1 MSSQQPSISVFML
14 AYNHGPYIAQA
25 IQSILDQK
33 TDLDYEL
40 VIGEDCSTDNTRAV
54 ITSFKERYPEKIR
67 VIENT
72 TNVGMHEN
80 FLRTLFS
87 CTGKYLCICEGD
99 DYWEHPDKL
108 NIQYQFLES
117 HPDYVLVC
125 GNHKK
130 YIHNE
135 KRFERGDSVSVKDHD
150 ISFEKLTRF
159 NCITTATI
167 MFRNVLKR
175 SDFADDF
182 YSIISCDWY
191 MHMKLLNHGKI
202 RYLNYVFAVYR
213 INDGSINGRTNR
225 LAIAKKEMDF
235 LQLVKTGSLLALD
248 NNKKEQLETSIIFKH
263 YDLATAHALNRNRKE
278 AIGLCLH
285 AFKNRPFS
293 KEGFVSLVKTS
304 IQIISPGFFQALR
317 SAKRKAVMAE

>member
-1 MSSQQPSISVFML
+1 ML
-14 AYNHGPYIAQA
+14 AYNHENYIAQA

-54 ITSFKERYPEKIR
+54 INDFKERYPHKIK

-87 CTGKYLCICEGD
+87 CKGKYLCLCEGD
-99 DYWEHPDKL
+99 DYWSNPNKL
-108 NIQYQFLES
+108 TIQYQFLETNK
-117 HPDYVLVC
+117 DYVLVC

-130 YIHNE
+130 YIQNSG
-135 KRFERGDSVSVKDHD
+135 RFDMGDPESVKHHD
-150 ISFEKLTRF
+150 IDFEKLIKY

-175 SDFADDF
+175 ADFTDDF

-191 MHMKLLNHGKI
+191 MHMRLLNHGKI
-202 RYLNYVFAVYR
+202 RYLSDNFAVYR

-225 LAIAKKEMDF
+225 LKIAEKEMDF
-235 LQLVKTGSLLALD
+235 LQLAKKGDLVALD
-248 NNKKEQLETSIIFKH
+248 NNRKEQLDSSILFKH
-263 YDLATAHALNRNRKE
+263 YDLANAHALNRNRKE
-278 AIGLCLH
+278 AIRLCRYS
-285 AFKNRPFS
+285 FKNTPLS
-293 KEGFVSLVKTS
+293 KEGFFQFIKTTILIVSPDLFQTVRKVKRV
-304 IQIISPGFFQALR
+304 FRNAW
-317 SAKRKAVMAE
+317 

>member
-1 MSSQQPSISVFML
+1 MSQQPLISVFML
-14 AYNHGPYIAQA
+14 AYNHEKYISQA

-33 TDLDYEL
+33 TDIAFEL
-40 VIGEDCSTDNTRAV
+40 VIGEDCSTDNTRA
-54 ITSFKERYPEKIR
+54 IILDFQQRYPQIIR

-108 NIQYQFLES
+108 NIQYQFMES
-117 HPDYVLVC
+117 HPEYVLVC
-125 GNHKK
+125 GNHKR
-130 YIHNE
+130 YIDNE
-135 KRFERGDSVSVKDHD
+135 KRFERGDAVSVSDHD
-150 ISFEKLTRF
+150 ISFEKLSRF

-175 SDFADDF
+175 SDFGDDF

-191 MHMKLLNHGKI
+191 LYMKLLNHGKI
-202 RYLNYVFAVYR
+202 RFINHVFAVYR

-235 LQLVKTGSLLALD
+235 LKLVKTGSLLALND
-248 NNKKEQLETSIIFKH
+248 SSTEKLETSIIFKH
-263 YDLATAHALNRNRKE
+263 YDLASAHALNRNRKE
-278 AIGLCLH
+278 AIGLCLY
-285 AFKNRPFS
+285 AFKNKPLS
-293 KEGFVSLVKTS
+293 KDGFVQLVKTS
-304 IQIISPGFFQALR
+304 IQIISPGLFQALR
-317 SAKRKAVMAE
+317 RVKRKVVMAE